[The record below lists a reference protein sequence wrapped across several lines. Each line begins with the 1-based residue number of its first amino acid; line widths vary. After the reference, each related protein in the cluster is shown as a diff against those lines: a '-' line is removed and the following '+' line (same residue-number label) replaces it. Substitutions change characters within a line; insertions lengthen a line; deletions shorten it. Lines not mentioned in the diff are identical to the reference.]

1 MYKDYTL
8 FSTELSPIFKFT
20 VFLLPLGT
28 RVDSVQV
35 MMEAQFAQVQ
45 RKLRSDKEM
54 RWERAPAVLGRHA
67 DERCLAQAFN
77 GIHVARRRHAR
88 RPSTVTQCYFRRVLV
103 KLGVCNPKVRWDT
116 RDCCLNAR
124 PKLRRTRYT
133 WLIDYVV

>member
-45 RKLRSDKEM
+45 RKVRSDKEM
-54 RWERAPAVLGRHA
+54 GWERVPR
-67 DERCLAQAFN
+67 F
-77 GIHVARRRHAR
+77 
-88 RPSTVTQCYFRRVLV
+88 
-103 KLGVCNPKVRWDT
+103 
-116 RDCCLNAR
+116 
-124 PKLRRTRYT
+124 
-133 WLIDYVV
+133 